1 MGACHKPNSQQRSR
15 VWRGKKKIPPLTEG
29 LIFLFFSPF
38 CSAELAKL
46 LRKDFYRNTP
56 VADIFGN

>member
-1 MGACHKPNSQQRSR
+1 MLVTSLILSSVHESGG
-15 VWRGKKKIPPLTEG
+15 GKKKIPPLTEG
-29 LIFLFFSPF
+29 LIFLFFSPC
-38 CSAELAKL
+38 CSAELTKL